1 MISRYHIALNFI
13 GFQVGWFACV
23 LMAAQGQ
30 PEIGIA
36 IAMIIVALHLF
47 MTQARLN
54 TIALLFTVT
63 LLGSAWDSVLTS
75 QQILVFSTG
84 MISPYLA
91 PSWIIMMWLLFA
103 TTLNVSLRWLYGRT
117 WLAMALGAIA
127 GPLAYQG
134 GAALGAVI
142 IPDQFIGNVVLA
154 IGWAGLLPLFIKTA
168 ETFDAMAKTRM
179 MPK

>member
-1 MISRYHIALNFI
+1 MINRYHIALNFI
-13 GFQVGWFACV
+13 GFQIGWFACV

-36 IAMIIVALHLF
+36 IALIIVAFHLF
-47 MTQARLN
+47 VIQARLN
-54 TIALLFTVT
+54 TLALLFSVT

-75 QQILVFSTG
+75 QQILVFSSG
-84 MISPYLA
+84 LISPYLA

-117 WLAMALGAIA
+117 WLAMLLGAVA
-127 GPLAYQG
+127 GPLAYQA
-134 GAALGAVI
+134 GAALGAVV
-142 IPDQFIGNVVLA
+142 IPDPLVGNIVLA
-154 IGWAGLLPLFIKTA
+154 IGWAGLLPLFINTA
-168 ETFDAMAKTRM
+168 EAFDAMAKTRM